1 MTQHESGPSGVDVS
15 TPNVARMW
23 DYYLDG
29 RDNFAADREAA
40 DRVLEVV
47 PELKLA
53 AQAHRAFLTRAVE
66 YLAAAGIDQFI
77 DVGSGLP
84 TQGNVHEVAQNARPS
99 ARVMYVDYDEVV
111 CVHGR
116 ALLAGSEG
124 VNVVQADVRRPA
136 EIVDNP
142 DVRKLI
148 DFSRPVAVLMVAV
161 MHFIT
166 DEEDPHGIV
175 GQIRDAMAPG
185 SYLALTHGTRDGMAD
200 RPEGTD
206 TVLNVYSSSTAPI
219 TSRSRDEVG
228 ALFEG
233 FDLVDPGLTWLVSW
247 GAREPV
253 ENPERSL
260 TYVGVGRKK

>member
-1 MTQHESGPSGVDVS
+1 MTQHESGPPSVDVS

-23 DYYLDG
+23 DYYLGG

-40 DRVLEVV
+40 DHVLQLV
-47 PELKLA
+47 PQLKLA
-53 AQAHRAFLTRAVE
+53 ALAHRAFLTRVVE
-66 YLAAAGIDQFI
+66 HLAAAGIDQFI
-77 DVGSGLP
+77 DLGSGLP
-84 TQGNVHEVAQNARPS
+84 TQGNVHEVARKTRPD
-99 ARVMYVDYDEVV
+99 ARVVYADYDEVV

-124 VNVVQADVRRPA
+124 VDVVQADVRRPG

-142 DVRKLI
+142 DVRQLI

-166 DEEDPHGIV
+166 DEEDPRGIV

-185 SYLALTHGTRDGMAD
+185 SYLALTHGTRDGLAD
-200 RPEGTD
+200 DPDGTNR
-206 TVLNVYSSSTAPI
+206 VLDVYSSSTAPL
-219 TSRSRDEVG
+219 TSRSRDEVH
-228 ALFEG
+228 ALFDG
-233 FDLVDPGLTWLVSW
+233 FELVDPGLTWLVSW
-247 GAREPV
+247 GAAEPV

-260 TYVGVGRKK
+260 TYVGVGRKP